1 MRAPKFRDFIKE
13 DKDTENI
20 QVAILTNKI
29 TKNPVVFGN
38 ILKGVCDKLKI
49 ECHLISIQDAWVQQS
64 DLDKQTLSV
73 SNIDGEG
80 TDVDFDTSRTV
91 VFARAGAIEN
101 EVGLALLSSFERSGA
116 FMLNDR
122 DGMLT
127 CNNKMTS
134 YLAFERNNIP
144 VPRTSI
150 VSNEKSIDDAHER
163 IGGKFPVIIK
173 TMTGTQGI
181 GVSIV
186 KDRESLVSVIQ
197 SLWKF
202 GAELIIQEFKKFD
215 FDVRTLVLDGK
226 IVGSTKRTRPKA
238 DFRSNRHMGA
248 KTAPYKL
255 NDDEIE
261 LVKLAARATGTT
273 LVGVDHCIV
282 DGELL
287 VLECNGSP
295 GFGSNY
301 MGYNIKQQTPS
312 ESMSN
317 EGIMTN
323 IMKYIQKSNR
333 RKPSF
338 QLESG
343 YIERIEIDGVGPIR
357 AKFDTGN
364 GTKASMFAVDKLEHD
379 GKVARWEYKGKK
391 FKHKVIGISSP
402 EHVTMKETRPIVEI
416 DIKFNNRVYPK
427 TPFGLTSQDAKSTIL
442 INRDLLSLFRV
453 AVNPNRKFVLSDY
466 IEKEDKND
474 T

>member
-49 ECHLISIQDAWVQQS
+49 ECHLVSIQDAWVQQA

-80 TDVDFDTSRTV
+80 TDIDFDTSRTV

-186 KDRESLVSVIQ
+186 KDRESMVSVIQ

-202 GAELIIQEFKKFD
+202 GAE
-215 FDVRTLVLDGK
+215 
-226 IVGSTKRTRPKA
+226 
-238 DFRSNRHMGA
+238 
-248 KTAPYKL
+248 
-255 NDDEIE
+255 
-261 LVKLAARATGTT
+261 
-273 LVGVDHCIV
+273 
-282 DGELL
+282 
-287 VLECNGSP
+287 
-295 GFGSNY
+295 
-301 MGYNIKQQTPS
+301 
-312 ESMSN
+312 
-317 EGIMTN
+317 
-323 IMKYIQKSNR
+323 
-333 RKPSF
+333 
-338 QLESG
+338 
-343 YIERIEIDGVGPIR
+343 
-357 AKFDTGN
+357 
-364 GTKASMFAVDKLEHD
+364 
-379 GKVARWEYKGKK
+379 
-391 FKHKVIGISSP
+391 
-402 EHVTMKETRPIVEI
+402 
-416 DIKFNNRVYPK
+416 
-427 TPFGLTSQDAKSTIL
+427 
-442 INRDLLSLFRV
+442 
-453 AVNPNRKFVLSDY
+453 
-466 IEKEDKND
+466 
-474 T
+474 

>member
-1 MRAPKFRDFIKE
+1 MRALKFRDFIKE

-49 ECHLISIQDAWVQQS
+49 ECHLISIQDDWVQQS

-91 VFARAGAIEN
+91 VFGFRAGAIEN
-101 EVGLALLSSFERSGA
+101 EVGLALLSYFERSGA

-144 VPRTSI
+144 VIRTSI

-226 IVGSTKRTRPKA
+226 IVGSTKELGQRQTLDRTDTWVQKQ
-238 DFRSNRHMGA
+238 RH
-248 KTAPYKL
+248 
-255 NDDEIE
+255 
-261 LVKLAARATGTT
+261 
-273 LVGVDHCIV
+273 
-282 DGELL
+282 
-287 VLECNGSP
+287 
-295 GFGSNY
+295 
-301 MGYNIKQQTPS
+301 
-312 ESMSN
+312 
-317 EGIMTN
+317 TN
-323 IMKYIQKSNR
+323 LMMMK
-333 RKPSF
+333 
-338 QLESG
+338 
-343 YIERIEIDGVGPIR
+343 
-357 AKFDTGN
+357 
-364 GTKASMFAVDKLEHD
+364 
-379 GKVARWEYKGKK
+379 
-391 FKHKVIGISSP
+391 
-402 EHVTMKETRPIVEI
+402 
-416 DIKFNNRVYPK
+416 
-427 TPFGLTSQDAKSTIL
+427 
-442 INRDLLSLFRV
+442 
-453 AVNPNRKFVLSDY
+453 
-466 IEKEDKND
+466 
-474 T
+474 